1 MFGNFDSWD
10 ETGTSEDFFK
20 ELDNETPADETSAE
34 EVIKKLT
41 EEEDENQNPL
51 QEQEKSLFD
60 EEDEEDTDS
69 GEDRENEEVEVGQNI
84 AVLTTLKSKGFLDYE
99 LGEDEEL
106 TEELAEELIEDKFEE
121 TIEERIAEKLGSLP
135 EDVQQVV
142 QYVLKGGSLNDFLR
156 QVSQTDTG
164 SINEDLDMTSEDN
177 QKLVVRELL
186 LQEDF
191 DEDTIEAQLDLLK
204 DTGKLKTFAE
214 KKFNKWLSENRS
226 NRTALLEQQEQ
237 RKKEIKE
244 TIRESKRKVAETLN
258 TVDEIGGLEASKEDK
273 KVLPSYINDRN
284 VKLQNG
290 AEISEMQKELYYELP
305 KNEKAMIQLA
315 ILLRN
320 RNTDGTFN
328 FDNIA
333 NKIKTN
339 ITKDLKQ
346 NLRRNK
352 TSIPKSGDKRSSD
365 GKSLADYFTTKN

>member
-10 ETGTSEDFFK
+10 EAGTSEDFFK

-41 EEEDENQNPL
+41 EDDEDQNPVH
-51 QEQEKSLFD
+51 EQEKSLFD
-60 EEDEEDTDS
+60 EEEDEDEGS
-69 GEDRENEEVEVGQNI
+69 GENTRNEEVETGQNI
-84 AVLTTLKSKGFLDYE
+84 VVLNTLKSKGFLEYE
-99 LGEDEEL
+99 LEEGEEL

-121 TIEERIAEKLGSLP
+121 TIEERITERLGALP

-142 QYVLKGGSLNDFLR
+142 QYVLKGGSLNEFLK
-156 QVSQTDTG
+156 QVSQTSTG
-164 SINEDLDMTSEDN
+164 SITEDLDMTSEDN

-191 DEDTIEAQLDLLK
+191 DEDTIEAQIDLLK
-204 DTGKLKTFAE
+204 DSGKLKTYAE
-214 KKFNKWLSENRS
+214 KKFNKWLTENRG

-237 RKKEIKE
+237 RKREIKE
-244 TIRESKRKVAETLN
+244 SIREAKRKVTETLS
-258 TVDEIGGLEASKEDK
+258 TVEEIGGLEASKEDK

-284 VKLQNG
+284 IKLQNG

-320 RNTDGTFN
+320 RNADGTFN

-352 TSIPKSGDKRSSD
+352 TSIPKSGDKRSSE

>member
-10 ETGTSEDFFK
+10 EAGTSEDFFK

-41 EEEDENQNPL
+41 EDDEDQNPVH
-51 QEQEKSLFD
+51 EQEKSLFD
-60 EEDEEDTDS
+60 EEDEEDSDT
-69 GEDRENEEVEVGQNI
+69 GEDTGNQEAEVGQNI
-84 AVLTTLKSKGFLDYE
+84 AVLTTLKNKGFLDYE
-99 LGEDEEL
+99 LEDDEEL

-142 QYVLKGGSLNDFLR
+142 QYVLKGGSLNEFLR
-156 QVSQTDTG
+156 QVSQTNTG
-164 SINEDLDMTSEDN
+164 SITEDLDMASEDN

-191 DEDTIEAQLDLLK
+191 DEDTIEAQIDLLK

-214 KKFNKWLSENRS
+214 KKFTKWLNENKS
-226 NRTALLEQQEQ
+226 SRTALLNQQEQ
-237 RKKEIKE
+237 RKREIKE

-258 TVDEIGGLEASKEDK
+258 TVEEIGGLEASKEDK

-320 RNTDGTFN
+320 RNADGTFN

-352 TSIPKSGDKRSSD
+352 TSIPKSGDKRSSE